1 MVNGAGLGFNYDQRI
16 AVMKQN
22 LHYSV
27 WSTAVQEDIDFV
39 AQGNNIIQ
47 NYSKGIMFLSSQ
59 LSMYHEDQMLELINE
74 TGSQF
79 ILQIHDNINAIIQ
92 ININHQREMIDGHD
106 FTKLMVYISTIP
118 AN

>member
-27 WSTAVQEDIDFV
+27 WSTAVSEDIEFI
-39 AQGNNIIQ
+39 AQGNNNIQ

-59 LSMYHEDQMLELINE
+59 LATQHEDQMLELINE
-74 TGSQF
+74 TGEQF
-79 ILQIHDNINAIIQ
+79 ILQIHDNIEAIIQ
-92 ININHQREMIDGHD
+92 INIDHQRELIDGRD
-106 FTKLMVYISTIP
+106 FTKLRVYISTIP